1 MLKAISKRK
10 LDEIE
15 IQAKLHGAEFT
26 RPPEIGIENS
36 EKISVEKI
44 REATARALE
53 RKGYGKGQR
62 TTN

>member
-10 LDEIE
+10 VNEIE
-15 IQAKLHGAEFT
+15 MQAKLHGAEFT
-26 RPPEIGIENS
+26 RPPETEEDNGEN

-53 RKGYGKGQR
+53 RKGHGKR
-62 TTN
+62 